1 MTLYSLGCI
10 APYPELAALLAEV
23 CQELQR
29 EMLIEVGDLEEGA
42 RQALRMEEQG
52 IDVLISRGGTAIAIR
67 EIVTDL
73 PVVEVQVSGFDIIR
87 ALHQARQHADKIA
100 IVGFEPFTYEP
111 DDLGEMLKLDLKVE
125 SLNAAWHDQFQYIEE
140 GLKRIQAQGYRCIVG
155 DNVSVRVAQQLGM
168 RGYLIQ
174 SGKEA
179 IKQAIFEAERVAAV
193 RRQEIE
199 KAKRVRS
206 IIEFAYEGII
216 SIDHEGR
223 IDTFNPGAEDIFALH
238 AYKVIGKPIH
248 EVLPA
253 MNLTHTLE
261 TGYQEREKVL
271 TVGDK
276 NIIANVIPI
285 KINEDVVQVVATIQK
300 VSQIQRMEQRI
311 REELSLKGHTA
322 ENTFRD
328 IIGRS
333 RAIEQVKEEARD
345 YAQIDLPILIY
356 GETGTGKELFAQA
369 IHNASTRRR
378 SPFVA
383 FNCAALPES
392 LLESELFGYVEGAFT
407 GARKKGRAG
416 LFEQAHGGTIFLDE
430 IGEIPTGIQ
439 ARLLR
444 VLQEHKIRK
453 LGDDRVTPIDV
464 RIIVATN
471 KDLLQLVDEHKFRDD
486 LYYRINVLNLTIP
499 PLRQRQE
506 DIPVLVEFFIKK
518 YSQKLNRFI
527 EGVSRGGMRL
537 LHSYQWPG
545 NVRQMENIIERLMV
559 RSKDRY
565 IMTGLVRDVM
575 QSLRGYAADR
585 EPGAP
590 PDDSPGGPTLR
601 IPLHASLAEIEKLVI
616 RHVVQEERGNKGA
629 AAHRLNIG
637 RTTLWRKLKD

>member
-238 AYKVIGKPIH
+238 GVRLTGFFR
-248 EVLPA
+248 LPA
-253 MNLTHTLE
+253 
-261 TGYQEREKVL
+261 
-271 TVGDK
+271 
-276 NIIANVIPI
+276 
-285 KINEDVVQVVATIQK
+285 
-300 VSQIQRMEQRI
+300 
-311 REELSLKGHTA
+311 
-322 ENTFRD
+322 
-328 IIGRS
+328 
-333 RAIEQVKEEARD
+333 
-345 YAQIDLPILIY
+345 
-356 GETGTGKELFAQA
+356 
-369 IHNASTRRR
+369 
-378 SPFVA
+378 
-383 FNCAALPES
+383 
-392 LLESELFGYVEGAFT
+392 
-407 GARKKGRAG
+407 
-416 LFEQAHGGTIFLDE
+416 
-430 IGEIPTGIQ
+430 
-439 ARLLR
+439 
-444 VLQEHKIRK
+444 
-453 LGDDRVTPIDV
+453 
-464 RIIVATN
+464 
-471 KDLLQLVDEHKFRDD
+471 
-486 LYYRINVLNLTIP
+486 
-499 PLRQRQE
+499 
-506 DIPVLVEFFIKK
+506 
-518 YSQKLNRFI
+518 
-527 EGVSRGGMRL
+527 
-537 LHSYQWPG
+537 
-545 NVRQMENIIERLMV
+545 
-559 RSKDRY
+559 
-565 IMTGLVRDVM
+565 
-575 QSLRGYAADR
+575 
-585 EPGAP
+585 
-590 PDDSPGGPTLR
+590 
-601 IPLHASLAEIEKLVI
+601 
-616 RHVVQEERGNKGA
+616 
-629 AAHRLNIG
+629 
-637 RTTLWRKLKD
+637 